1 MAEGFNQE
9 AVRQFKM
16 CLKINDLHIPAW
28 NKLAEIYDLIGEDT
42 KAETCKNMAMRI
54 RQKLWDQQAEVE
66 IRSQH
71 TMFGK
76 KPKHF

>member
-28 NKLAEIYDLIGEDT
+28 NKLSEVYTIIGDET
-42 KAETCKNMAMRI
+42 KAKTSKNMAQRI
-54 RQKLWDQQAEVE
+54 RQKLWDQQTEVE
-66 IRSQH
+66 IRSQNAL
-71 TMFGK
+71 FGK
-76 KPKHF
+76 KPKFF